1 MKHWADPNQRP
12 LVRPV
17 LFEDVGSA
25 PRAPSPFFEGRS
37 PASYTES
44 PSHGQQAHGARG
56 DAFDEGGDVL
66 GEEFG
71 GDPSLD
77 GFASGG
83 DGSGFDP
90 ILPAEALGQGF
101 GAHDPRGQHAPV
113 EPEEDP
119 RVHEA
124 LAALGASVHEL
135 VAARAAALAS
145 AEHDVIRLAVA
156 LAKRIVGVEIRQR
169 PEVLLAAAR
178 EGIGVLAESDRYVVR
193 VASGPSEDHVRAL
206 QAEIVSKFPRSEVV
220 VDERLAPFTCIV
232 ESEHGRVDE
241 SIGARMGAV
250 LEQAGLTKVA
260 GEA

>member
-17 LFEDVGSA
+17 LFEEVTSA

-44 PSHGQQAHGARG
+44 SAHESAGLG
-56 DAFDEGGDVL
+56 DAYDDGAGSF

-83 DGSGFDP
+83 EGAAFDP
-90 ILPAEALGQGF
+90 ILPAEAA
-101 GAHDPRGQHAPV
+101 GADLASMHHAHHGHHAPA
-113 EPEEDP
+113 EPEDDP

-124 LAALGASVHEL
+124 LAALGASVHDL
-135 VAARAAALAS
+135 VGARAAALAS

-156 LAKRIVGVEIRQR
+156 LAKRIVGAEIRQR
-169 PEVLLAAAR
+169 PELLLAAAR

-193 VASGPSEDHVRAL
+193 VASGPSEEHVQALRADL
-206 QAEIVSKFPRSEVV
+206 VAKFPRSEVI
-220 VDERLAPFTCIV
+220 VDERLAPFTCVV
-232 ESEHGRVDE
+232 ESDHGRVDE
-241 SIGARMGAV
+241 SIGARMGTV

-260 GEA
+260 GGV

>member
-1 MKHWADPNQRP
+1 MKHWADPNQKP

-44 PSHGQQAHGARG
+44 PRHEPAGNGEAYDAAA
-56 DAFDEGGDVL
+56 DAFGQ
-66 GEEFG
+66 EFG
-71 GDPSLD
+71 EDPALD
-77 GFASGG
+77 GFAAGG
-83 DGSGFDP
+83 EGAAFDP
-90 ILPAEALGQGF
+90 ILPAEALDAGL
-101 GAHDPRGQHAPV
+101 GASAHRAHHAPA

-119 RVHEA
+119 RVQEA
-124 LAALGASVHEL
+124 LVALGASVHEL
-135 VAARAAALAS
+135 ASARAEALTA

-156 LAKRIVGVEIRQR
+156 LAKRIVGAEIRQR
-169 PEVLLAAAR
+169 PELLLAAAR

-193 VASGPSEDHVRAL
+193 VASGPAAEHVEALRAEL
-206 QAEIVSKFPRSEVV
+206 VAKFPRSEVI
-220 VDERLAPFTCIV
+220 VDERLAPFTCVV

-260 GEA
+260 GGA

>member
-1 MKHWADPNQRP
+1 MKHWGDPNQRP

-17 LFEDVGSA
+17 LFEEVGSA

-44 PSHGQQAHGARG
+44 PVHEPAGSGEAYDAGS
-56 DAFDEGGDVL
+56 DAFGQ
-66 GEEFG
+66 EFG
-71 GDPSLD
+71 GEAALD
-77 GFASGG
+77 GFGSGG
-83 DGSGFDP
+83 EGAAFDP
-90 ILPAEALGQGF
+90 IVPAEALDAGY
-101 GAHDPRGQHAPV
+101 GAPAHQGQHAHHAPA

-124 LAALGASVHEL
+124 LGALGASLQGL
-135 VAARAAALAS
+135 VAARAEALAA

-156 LAKRIVGVEIRQR
+156 LAKRIVGAEIRQR
-169 PEVLLAAAR
+169 PELLLAAAR
-178 EGIGVLAESDRYVVR
+178 EGIHVLAESDRYVVR
-193 VASGPSEDHVRAL
+193 VASGPAAEHVEALRAEL
-206 QAEIVSKFPRSEVV
+206 AQKFPRSEVI

-241 SIGARMGAV
+241 STGARMGAV

-260 GEA
+260 GGA